1 MAGTRV
7 DEPLDVD
14 FDDIDPDAKPN
25 PKDEPKPDAKSEPKT
40 EPKPASGSGDPK
52 PATPAPDA
60 PSPDAP
66 AAEPKPSV
74 GERIGNGLGFPKE
87 ELGKIKSEPWQGTKG
102 LFKAQ
107 FNVLPNGVEA
117 VAAARAA
124 AKAGRDEVKKA
135 DATADSIKAAKQ
147 AARDSVKLAAGELT
161 KVGITKTAFK
171 AVPVLGSLY
180 AGYSAYQNF
189 KDGHIVAGAL
199 DLIGIIPGPV
209 GWIAMG
215 ASWAWKTWVEDTI
228 GKWDK
233 PNDTDTH
240 MLPGSAADINGVT
253 AADAALREAQS
264 NVFSF
269 QDGSTGSV
277 WDSNAPKAL
286 RIDTPGVQKALED
299 WFGGITALF
308 AEIDKVM
315 QQSGESYFQQQR
327 QKLAPHLSAMSKL
340 KAESRNVMTELKA
353 ASDGADEAYKAV
365 TGANVAARGQLADD
379 GELKDQ
385 GSAITATTL
394 LEKGAAKIDTANDRL
409 GQLFGETPA
418 VVVNTAEGTVAAPV
432 ATPAPTKPTPTP
444 TPTPAAVTPAAT
456 PSPQQTTPKQEMP
469 KATDDAL
476 QKLLS
481 QLNKTQTP
489 ASNPLGTGG
498 GLGGGNPLGNSGL
511 GGNQGGGTPL
521 SQTKPQTTSDEPKK
535 LVEDKKPR
543 EERKKEEPKKEEK
556 KPLSSTK
563 AEQEK
568 AAVPAAETKPAAAPA
583 AAPVASAPTPAQQ
596 NAAHHAKQ
604 EEKPNND
611 VDVKGQKATF
621 PDPKTAKMA
630 QLLAAAD
637 PTHPKSLADAAAEA
651 GLKPPTPGQ
660 DPGQQIP
667 PSDEKAGD
675 VMVAGEKKYMLL
687 GDGKFY
693 DLGEYKV
700 VGADELPKEMGDRAG
715 YFRLQDA
722 NPGQPGP
729 GAGQQPGGAV
739 PVSNPQGPQ
748 GPISPQSQT
757 APAHQVP
764 GATGAPQGPVS
775 GNPTPAG
782 MPPAAPGGVQSA
794 GSPGVPK
801 PGAPGGPANASATDT
816 GTGVGGPSTA
826 GGQRLDPGAVR

>member
-1 MAGTRV
+1 MAGTKM

-14 FDDIDPDAKPN
+14 FDDIDPDAKPD
-25 PKDEPKPDAKSEPKT
+25 PKDEPKT
-40 EPKPASGSGDPK
+40 EPKSEPKADPKPASGGGDPK
-52 PATPAPDA
+52 PTTPAPDA
-60 PSPDAP
+60 PAPDAP
-66 AAEPKPSV
+66 ADTPKPTA
-74 GERIGNGLGFPKE
+74 GERIGNGLGFPRE
-87 ELGKIKSEPWQGTKG
+87 DLGKIKSEPWEGAKG
-102 LFKAQ
+102 FFKAQ
-107 FNVLPNGVEA
+107 WNVTPQAVEN
-117 VAAARAA
+117 VAAAKAA
-124 AKAGRDEVKKA
+124 AKAGRDAVKA
-135 DATADSIKAAKQ
+135 EGATAESVAAAKQ
-147 AARDSVKLAAGELT
+147 SARDGVKLAAGELFT
-161 KVGITKTAFK
+161 KVGAVKMASR

-180 AGYSAYQNF
+180 SAYAAFNSF
-189 KDGHIVAGAL
+189 KEGRIVAGVL
-199 DLIGIIPGPV
+199 DMIGIIPGPV
-209 GWIAMG
+209 GWVAMA
-215 ASWAWKTWVEDTI
+215 ASWAWKTWGEDNI
-228 GKWDK
+228 GKWDA
-233 PNDTDTH
+233 PDGSATY
-240 MLPGSAADINGVT
+240 MLPASAADITGVS
-253 AADAALREAQS
+253 ALDAALREAQGA
-264 NVFSF
+264 VFSF
-269 QDGSTGSV
+269 QDGPQGTV

-286 RIDTPGVQKALED
+286 RLDGPGVQKALEG
-299 WFGGITALF
+299 WLGGITALF

-394 LEKGAAKIDTANDRL
+394 LEKGAAKIETANDRL

-444 TPTPAAVTPAAT
+444 TPAAVTPAAT
-456 PSPQQTTPKQEMP
+456 PSPQQTTPKKEMP

-489 ASNPLGTGG
+489 SSNPLGTGG

-521 SQTKPQTTSDEPKK
+521 SQTKPHTTSEPKK
-535 LVEDKKPR
+535 LVEDKPKKR
-543 EERKKEEPKKEEK
+543 EEKEEQKKEEEQK
-556 KPLSSTK
+556 KPLTNNK

-568 AAVPAAETKPAAAPA
+568 AGVPAAEPKPAVAPA
-583 AAPVASAPTPAQQ
+583 AAPVAAAPTPAQQ
-596 NAAHHAKQ
+596 NAAHAAKA
-604 EEKPNND
+604 EEKPNTD
-611 VDVKGQKATF
+611 VDVKGSKTTF

-630 QLLAAAD
+630 QLLASAD

-651 GLKPPTPGQ
+651 GLKPPVPGQ

-667 PSDEKAGD
+667 PSDAKPGD

-693 DLGEYKV
+693 DLSEYKV
-700 VGADELPKEMGDRAG
+700 IGADELPKEMGERSG
-715 YFRLQDA
+715 YFRLADA

-729 GAGQQPGGAV
+729 GGQQQGGAV

-748 GPISPQSQT
+748 GPISPQNQGG
-757 APAHQVP
+757 AQHQVP
-764 GATGAPQGPVS
+764 GATGAPTGPVA
-775 GNPTPAG
+775 GNPSPTG

-801 PGAPGGPANASATDT
+801 PGAPGTGPGNAGATDT

-826 GGQRLDPGAVR
+826 GGQRLDPGAIR

>member
-1 MAGTRV
+1 MAV
-7 DEPLDVD
+7 IDEPLDVD
-14 FDDIDPDAKPN
+14 FDDIDPDAKPD
-25 PKDEPKPDAKSEPKT
+25 PKDEPKPDTKT
-40 EPKPASGSGDPK
+40 EPKPEPKPTSGGDPK
-52 PATPAPDA
+52 PTTPAPDA
-60 PSPDAP
+60 PAPDAP
-66 AAEPKPSV
+66 AHTPKPTA
-74 GERIGNGLGFPKE
+74 GERIGNGLGFPRE
-87 ELGKIKSEPWQGTKG
+87 DLGKIKSEPWNGAKG
-102 LFKAQ
+102 FFKAQ

-135 DATADSIKAAKQ
+135 DATEDSIKAAKQ

-228 GKWDK
+228 GRWDK

-299 WFGGITALF
+299 WLGGITALF

-365 TGANVAARGQLADD
+365 LGANAAARGQLADD

-456 PSPQQTTPKQEMP
+456 PSPQQTTPGKTETP
-469 KATDDAL
+469 NKTDDAL

-521 SQTKPQTTSDEPKK
+521 SQTKPQTTSEPKK
-535 LVEDKKPR
+535 LVEDKPKKR
-543 EERKKEEPKKEEK
+543 EEKEEQKKEEEQK
-556 KPLSSTK
+556 KPLTNTK

-568 AAVPAAETKPAAAPA
+568 AAVPAAEPKPAVAPA
-583 AAPVASAPTPAQQ
+583 AAPVAAAPTPAQQ
-596 NAAHHAKQ
+596 NAAHAAKA

-630 QLLAAAD
+630 QLLASAD

-651 GLKPPTPGQ
+651 GLKPPVPGQ

-667 PSDEKAGD
+667 PSDAKPGD

-693 DLGEYKV
+693 DLSEYKV
-700 VGADELPKEMGDRAG
+700 IGADELPKEMGERSG
-715 YFRLQDA
+715 YFRLADA

-729 GAGQQPGGAV
+729 GGQQPGGAV

-801 PGAPGGPANASATDT
+801 PGQGGPANASATDS